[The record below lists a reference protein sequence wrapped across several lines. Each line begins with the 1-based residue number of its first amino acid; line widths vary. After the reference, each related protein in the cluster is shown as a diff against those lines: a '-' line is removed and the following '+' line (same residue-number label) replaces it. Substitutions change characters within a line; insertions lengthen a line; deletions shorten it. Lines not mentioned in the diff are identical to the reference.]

1 MKLRGDDD
9 TLEGAHSFVALLEAN
24 LPHYGGLKK
33 KNPDNP
39 CGFSTVCPS
48 LKCLQKLDNLYKLKK
63 GQASQHS

>member
-33 KNPDNP
+33 KIQTTPAA
-39 CGFSTVCPS
+39 F
-48 LKCLQKLDNLYKLKK
+48 LQSVLV
-63 GQASQHS
+63 